1 MLRILPAKTSNNN
14 HSRSVETDY
23 QNVISR
29 TIEESREVQSEDPG
43 LLVVSLKVTDAE
55 QLSEFHSKKLKDCE
69 AKGREHGKRLMPPI
83 EETEIEPFEKRVVA
97 DYQAQVANFF
107 AHGNGILAAIYSAI
121 IHISEQLNKKD
132 QIQARTEK
140 TISEAKSEKERALE
154 LEEEK
159 HRSRVKRTHDQPKWE
174 IANKEFEQAKE
185 DYDVER
191 QKFGNEMPDS
201 VRHLWYVPFL
211 IGIGLA
217 EVPLN
222 YQIFKGFGE
231 IPILTLI
238 MALSLVIGIPFASH
252 GSGKFLKQIKEHSV
266 VYPILL
272 IVSLFLIVTIS
283 YVTAQL
289 RADYLGSKGLPI
301 SQLDVAI
308 FFLIGVLLFFAGF
321 IASFF
326 VHNQSEKVI
335 KAKSRYAIAEE
346 QYTKFKSEIDRNLDE
361 ESERHEKRVDEINQ
375 LFISKEREAIEKIK
389 TLENDLHIRVGN
401 YNSVLSNLKGVEKSI
416 NQNCKAAI
424 QLYREENLLHRDH
437 HAQPSAWKKGLPD
450 LDLYFQAKPEIVE
463 TTSFP
468 QKSLAANISS

>member
-1 MLRILPAKTSNNN
+1 MLRILPAKTSNNI

-23 QNVISR
+23 QNVIGR
-29 TIEESREVQSEDPG
+29 TIEESREVQIENNG
-43 LLVVSLKVTDAE
+43 LLVISLKVTDAE

-83 EETEIEPFEKRVVA
+83 DETEIEPFEKRVVA

-107 AHGNGILAAIYSAI
+107 AHGNGVLATIESDI
-121 IHISEQLNKKD
+121 SHISEQLNKKD

-140 TISEAKSEKERALE
+140 TISEAKSEKERASE

-159 HRSRVKRTHDQPKWE
+159 HRSRVKRIHDQPKWE
-174 IANKEFEQAKE
+174 IANKEFGQAKE
-185 DYDVER
+185 HYDKER
-191 QKFGNEMPDS
+191 KEMGNVTPDS

-211 IGIGLA
+211 IGISLP
-217 EVPLN
+217 EIPLN
-222 YQIFKGFGE
+222 FQVFKVFRE
-231 IPILTLI
+231 VPILTLI
-238 MALSLVIGIPFASH
+238 MALSLVIGIPFLAH
-252 GSGKFLKQIKEHSV
+252 GCGKFLKQIREFPK
-266 VYPILL
+266 VYPILF
-272 IVSLFLIVTIS
+272 IVSLFLIISIS

-289 RADYLGSKGLPI
+289 RADFLATKGVLI
-301 SQLDVAI
+301 TQLEVAI
-308 FFLIGVLLFFAGF
+308 FFLIGILLFFAGF

-346 QYTKFKSEIDRNLDE
+346 QYTKFKAEIDQSLDE

-375 LFISKEREAIEKIK
+375 LFISKERETIEKIK
-389 TLENDLHIRVGN
+389 TLENDLHTRVGN

-424 QLYREENLLHRDH
+424 QRYRQENLLHRDH
-437 HAQPSAWKKGLPD
+437 HAQPLAWKKDLPD

-463 TTSFP
+463 TTTFP
-468 QKSLAANISS
+468 QKSLAANSGS